1 MATVLVFI
9 ESENGKVRSVAREA
23 CSGAKKIS
31 EALGAD
37 VIAINLGKPADD
49 AATLGMLGV
58 KKVIQ
63 IGGGDLET
71 YSTEGFAQ
79 ALAEVIKAEAP
90 LAVVFSATLKGKD
103 LAPRVAARV
112 GRPLLTDCTDLKVEG
127 GEVHALRPIY
137 AGKVMMWAKVT
148 GGFGVY
154 SLRPKAFLPTEVNG
168 GAAEIETRNVSVDSS
183 KIRARITAEKVSSG
197 GMLDVTEADIVV
209 SGGRGL
215 KDPANFVIVEDLAKA
230 LGGSVGA
237 SRAAVDAGWRP
248 HSEQVGQTGKVVS
261 PGLYIAVGISGAVQ
275 HAAGMSSSRTIVA
288 VNKDKDA
295 PIFKLATYGIVGD
308 AMEVVPKLTEEIK
321 KIKAAG

>member
-127 GEVHALRPIY
+127 AAPDLCRQSHDVGESDRRLRRL
-137 AGKVMMWAKVT
+137 
-148 GGFGVY
+148 F
-154 SLRPKAFLPTEVNG
+154 S
-168 GAAEIETRNVSVDSS
+168 
-183 KIRARITAEKVSSG
+183 
-197 GMLDVTEADIVV
+197 
-209 SGGRGL
+209 
-215 KDPANFVIVEDLAKA
+215 
-230 LGGSVGA
+230 
-237 SRAAVDAGWRP
+237 
-248 HSEQVGQTGKVVS
+248 
-261 PGLYIAVGISGAVQ
+261 
-275 HAAGMSSSRTIVA
+275 
-288 VNKDKDA
+288 A
-295 PIFKLATYGIVGD
+295 P
-308 AMEVVPKLTEEIK
+308 
-321 KIKAAG
+321 